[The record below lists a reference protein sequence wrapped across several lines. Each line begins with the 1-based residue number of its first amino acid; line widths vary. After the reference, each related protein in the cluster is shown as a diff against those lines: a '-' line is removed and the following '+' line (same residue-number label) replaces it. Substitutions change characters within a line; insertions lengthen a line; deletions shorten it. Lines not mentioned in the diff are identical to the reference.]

1 MNRKSLLITA
11 ILLAFILSVFALCF
25 ALRPGGEKTPSHA
38 NTTETD
44 APTDTPAGT
53 STCATETDAAETLS
67 PETEPPV
74 TEPSE
79 TEAPE
84 TEPPPPVDGE
94 FVRVLDYIPDLIV
107 DLKYATA
114 DNFTGGVVYES
125 AVPYL
130 RYGTV
135 KKLAAAQAEFASMGL
150 SLKLWDA
157 YRPAAAQFILWNAFP
172 NSKYI
177 SNPYRGYSGHTRGDT
192 VDVTLVKAD
201 GTEIP
206 MPSGFD
212 EFSPLANR
220 NYDDVSEEAAKNSQ
234 LLEKIMLKYGFNGY
248 PYEWWHYSDAV
259 RYPTVDFIEGSEE

>member
-1 MNRKSLLITA
+1 MNRKTLLTTA
-11 ILLAFILSVFALCF
+11 ILLAAVLSIFALCF
-25 ALRPGGEKTPSHA
+25 ALRPGGTQTPA
-38 NTTETD
+38 PAGTTEAPPKTDAATD
-44 APTDTPAGT
+44 APSGTFTDPP
-53 STCATETDAAETLS
+53 ETDAAETFPRETEP

-74 TEPSE
+74 TD
-79 TEAPE
+79 
-84 TEPPPPVDGE
+84 PPPPADGE

-107 DLKYATA
+107 DLKYATE